1 MRLTDQQAD
10 MERLKVDMNNLRQQK
25 EATDEETTRLHSI
38 IQELQSS
45 LDDSKKEKAY
55 NDQVIVDKE
64 KELKEMDQKVA
75 ELDGKVSQREDE
87 NISLKIEVN
96 RLKDLEKKH
105 AAAINTL
112 HSDMA
117 RQTSMIAHLKR
128 LQSSQSSNEIASVP
142 LSADEGGP
150 SEEPTSTVLASLYPT
165 DFTQQRD
172 VQEGAKEPAAVSDDG
187 HQDILRHYSDNFNIF
202 HLF

>member
-1 MRLTDQQAD
+1 
-10 MERLKVDMNNLRQQK
+10 MERLKVDVNNLRQQK
-25 EATDEETTRLHSI
+25 EAINEETTRLHAI

-64 KELKEMDQKVA
+64 KELKEMDQKVTA
-75 ELDGKVSQREDE
+75 LDGKVSQREDE

-117 RQTSMIAHLKR
+117 RQSSMIAHLKR
-128 LQSSQSSNEIASVP
+128 LQSSQSSNENASVP
-142 LSADEGGP
+142 LSADEGG

-172 VQEGAKEPAAVSDDG
+172 VHEGTKEPAAVSDDG
-187 HQDILRHYSDNFNIF
+187 HQDILRHYNE
-202 HLF
+202 

>member
-38 IQELQSS
+38 IQEIQSS

-128 LQSSQSSNEIASVP
+128 LQSSQSSNENASVP
-142 LSADEGGP
+142 LSAADEGGGP

-172 VQEGAKEPAAVSDDG
+172 VHEGTKEPAAVSDDG
-187 HQDILRHYSDNFNIF
+187 HQDILRHYND
-202 HLF
+202 